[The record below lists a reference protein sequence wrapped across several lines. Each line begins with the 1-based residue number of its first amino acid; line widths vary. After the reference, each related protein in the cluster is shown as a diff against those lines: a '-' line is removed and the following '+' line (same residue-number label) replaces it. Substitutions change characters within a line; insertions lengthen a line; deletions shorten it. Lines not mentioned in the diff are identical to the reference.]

1 MRRVLTVVAVTALVG
16 LFAAPPAPVA
26 ADGAVP
32 GSRVTLMRY
41 AEHTWASFTAMVD
54 TSSGLPT
61 DQLYDDGHTDVQT
74 STTNVG
80 AYLWSAVAAE
90 RLGIIGH
97 HELVRRLTTTVGTLE
112 RMERHQPDGQFYNW
126 YDHRDGTK
134 LTTWP
139 PTGAPLDPILSSV
152 DNAWLAAGLHVVHA
166 AVPELA
172 DRAGAL
178 YDSMDFGFYYVPEK
192 NRILFHYSPAQ
203 GSGPCCYDTVVSE
216 SRIVDYIGIAKGD
229 LPRKEYYGRWR
240 TFPDT
245 CDFSFQEQKPTGS
258 WSRYDG
264 VDVYDGSYAY
274 GRTRITPSWGGSMF
288 EALMPAL
295 FVPEEVWGAGSWRQ
309 NHPLTVDAQIDH
321 GQNVARYGVWGFSPA
336 NTPEGGY
343 GGYGVDAAGMD
354 PNGMASNEDSTLV
367 DHGSPG
373 CDGRPASPTRPRA
386 RTPTAW

>member
-97 HELVRRLTTTVGTLE
+97 HELGTPADDDC
-112 RMERHQPDGQFYNW
+112 RHPRADGAAPPDGQFYNW

-152 DNAWLAAGLHVVHA
+152 DNAWLATGLH
-166 AVPELA
+166 
-172 DRAGAL
+172 DRARGRARAGRAGRCAVRLDGLRLLLRAGEEPDPVPLLAGARQRAVL
-178 YDSMDFGFYYVPEK
+178 LRHGRLARAGSSTTSASRRATCRARSTTAAGAP
-192 NRILFHYSPAQ
+192 SPTRATSP
-203 GSGPCCYDTVVSE
+203 SGAETDRLLDPL
-216 SRIVDYIGIAKGD
+216 RRRRR
-229 LPRKEYYGRWR
+229 LR
-240 TFPDT
+240 
-245 CDFSFQEQKPTGS
+245 
-258 WSRYDG
+258 
-264 VDVYDGSYAY
+264 GSYAY
-274 GRTRITPSWGGSMF
+274 GRTRITPSWGGID
-288 EALMPAL
+288 
-295 FVPEEVWGAGSWRQ
+295 VRGA
-309 NHPLTVDAQIDH
+309 DA
-321 GQNVARYGVWGFSPA
+321 GAV
-336 NTPEGGY
+336 
-343 GGYGVDAAGMD
+343 
-354 PNGMASNEDSTLV
+354 
-367 DHGSPG
+367 
-373 CDGRPASPTRPRA
+373 RA
-386 RTPTAW
+386 RGGVGRRGAPGGRTIRSPSTPRSTTG